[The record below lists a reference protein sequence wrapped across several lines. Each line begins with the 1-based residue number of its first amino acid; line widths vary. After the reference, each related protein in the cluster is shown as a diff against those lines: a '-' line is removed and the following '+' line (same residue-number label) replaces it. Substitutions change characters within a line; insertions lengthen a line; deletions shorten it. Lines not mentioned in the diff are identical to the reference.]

1 MTDPNSERTDEA
13 SRESFPASDP
23 PAWTPIS
30 GVHVSA
36 AGESHAEADVV
47 HDAAEHR
54 FQIEAPEGTGL
65 LEYRMKDPRTIVLVH
80 TEVAPALSGK
90 GIASR
95 LAHHALEYARAHQLQ
110 VIPVCPFVRAY
121 LKRHPEYADIL
132 VT

>member
-1 MTDPNSERTDEA
+1 MADPRSDRTDET

-30 GVHVSA
+30 GVHVDA
-36 AGESHAEADVV
+36 ADESHAEADVI

-54 FQIEAPEGTGL
+54 FQIEAPEGTGV
-65 LEYRMKDPRTIVLVH
+65 LEYRMKDPHTIALVH
-80 TEVAPALSGK
+80 TEVAPALSGR

-95 LAHHALEYARAHQLQ
+95 LAHHALEYARTNHFQ

-132 VT
+132 AT